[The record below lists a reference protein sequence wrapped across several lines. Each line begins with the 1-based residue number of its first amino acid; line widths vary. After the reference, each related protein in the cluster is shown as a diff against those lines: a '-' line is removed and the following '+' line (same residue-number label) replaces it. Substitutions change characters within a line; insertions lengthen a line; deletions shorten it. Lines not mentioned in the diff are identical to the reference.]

1 MTVKELRDMVG
12 YESKPPEMSNEQW
25 DEMLVMMPLP
35 DSMEEEFIT
44 PCSTGTGI
52 DELEMVD
59 DDSNIEI
66 VFLIVPQGYD
76 EPIFDPSMN

>member
-1 MTVKELRDMVG
+1 MTVKELRDMVS
-12 YESKPPEMSNEQW
+12 YDSKPPEMSNEQW

-35 DSMEEEFIT
+35 DSMEKEFIT

-52 DELEMVD
+52 DELEMVND
-59 DDSNIEI
+59 DNNIEI